1 MSTFKNIYKEL
12 ATLLNNIEAVK
23 WIDLWNSQ
31 VYNLE
36 GEHPFPAP
44 AVFLAFRSNTMEDA
58 GTKVQKVV
66 AQVDVFLFYETFL
79 DTFKGAYN
87 EDEALDFLN
96 TIDDINAVLHGSDG
110 DNYKSMRRISFSPV
124 DTGGAGNL
132 YSITYECLIVD
143 YTAQKEW
150 GEGSFADLK
159 IDPTNEDT
167 GYIIDQV

>member
-1 MSTFKNIYKEL
+1 MSTFKNIYQEL
-12 ATLLNNIEAVK
+12 ATLLIDIDAVK
-23 WIDLWNSQ
+23 WVDLWNSQ

-44 AVFLAFRSNTMEDA
+44 AVFLALRSNLMEDA
-58 GTKVQKVV
+58 ATKVQKVV

-87 EDEALDFLN
+87 EDEALDFLS
-96 TIDDINAVLHGSDG
+96 TIDEINKLLHGSSG
-110 DNYKSMRRISFSPV
+110 NNYNSMRRIAFSPV

-143 YTAQKEW
+143 CTAQKVWDED
-150 GEGSFADLK
+150 SFADLE
-159 IDPTNEDT
+159 IQPANEDE
-167 GYIIDQV
+167 GYIID